1 MEKFQLTLLFK
12 IIGIGS
18 ASGLVYQDEKLYLI
32 SDNSTFLYEYSIPTE
47 KLNKIALVENA
58 QDNIAKKDK
67 PDFEAIALKGNDLV
81 LLGSGSTQNRNKV
94 LKYDMN
100 SKKIQVRD
108 FGKMYEKIKSQLNIT
123 ADELNIEGLI
133 INAET
138 LYFFQRG
145 NGTQGK
151 NGIIYANDDA
161 ENQQFKFVPFDLPKI
176 KNVPTTFTD
185 AVLVNDTIYFLASAE
200 DTTSTYLDGE
210 VLGSII
216 GTIDLKSMTLTGSVQ
231 ISATNKFEG
240 LTLYK
245 QSENEIEFLLCEDT
259 DSDVLQSDIYLLKLK
274 TPN

>member
-18 ASGLVYQDEKLYLI
+18 ASGLVYHDEKLYLI

-81 LLGSGSTQNRNKV
+81 VLGSGSTQNRNKV
-94 LKYDMN
+94 VKYDMN
-100 SKKIQVRD
+100 SKKIQERN
-108 FGKMYEKIKSQLNIT
+108 FEKMYEKIKSQLHIS

-133 INAET
+133 VTAET
-138 LYFFQRG
+138 IYFFQRG
-145 NGTQGK
+145 NGTNGK

-161 ENQQFKFVPFDLPKI
+161 ENQVFQFIPFDLPKI
-176 KNVPTTFTD
+176 KNIPTTFTD

-216 GTIDLKSMTLTGSVQ
+216 GTIDLKTMKLTGSVQ
-231 ISATNKFEG
+231 ISETNKFEG

-259 DSDVLQSDIYLLKLK
+259 DSELLESNIYKLVIRD
-274 TPN
+274 